1 MLCAPRNDE
10 SAMPRTNPN
19 LPSKPHEPARGAFP
33 AAGAEG
39 AAPFDLE
46 HHVFYWMTQV
56 MNGRDR
62 QINSELRPYRI
73 RVPEWR
79 ILALLK
85 SRQSLS
91 IGETAATIGLDHA
104 TMSRTVDRM
113 VRAGH
118 VLRLSDTADLRVT
131 RLSLTAAGSKLFDEV
146 WPIVS
151 RLNRDAL
158 VRLPEGAT
166 SLLCLALA
174 EMQRAMEENWRR
186 TWEKT
191 KRKNREPRA
200 ARR

>member
-1 MLCAPRNDE
+1 MSPMSPAKRDAKLKAH
-10 SAMPRTNPN
+10 
-19 LPSKPHEPARGAFP
+19 KPPTDQPLATG
-33 AAGAEG
+33 GEG
-39 AAPFDLE
+39 AGLFDLD

-85 SRQSLS
+85 ARQSLS
-91 IGETAATIGLDHA
+91 IGETAAIIGLDHA

-118 VLRLSDTADLRVT
+118 VLRLSDAADLRVT
-131 RLSLTAAGSKLFDEV
+131 RLSLTAAGTKLFDEV
-146 WPIVS
+146 WPIVA
-151 RLNRDAL
+151 RLNREAL

-166 SLLCLALA
+166 SLLCLALV
-174 EMQRAMEENWRR
+174 EIQRAMEETWRR
-186 TWEKT
+186 ARDKV
-191 KRKNREPRA
+191 KRKNAEPGA

>member
-1 MLCAPRNDE
+1 MSPMSPAKRDAKLKAH
-10 SAMPRTNPN
+10 
-19 LPSKPHEPARGAFP
+19 KPPTDQPLATG
-33 AAGAEG
+33 GEG
-39 AAPFDLE
+39 AGLFDLD

-85 SRQSLS
+85 ARQSLS
-91 IGETAATIGLDHA
+91 IGETAAIIGLDHA

-118 VLRLSDTADLRVT
+118 VLRLSDAADLRVT
-131 RLSLTAAGSKLFDEV
+131 RLSLTAAGTKLFDEV
-146 WPIVS
+146 WPIVA
-151 RLNRDAL
+151 RLNREAL

-174 EMQRAMEENWRR
+174 EIQRAMEETWRR
-186 TWEKT
+186 ARDKV
-191 KRKNREPRA
+191 KRKNAEPGA

>member
-1 MLCAPRNDE
+1 MARAKRTSQSNPRE
-10 SAMPRTNPN
+10 
-19 LPSKPHEPARGAFP
+19 
-33 AAGAEG
+33 AAHAVPPVG
-39 AAPFDLE
+39 AAREAGLFDLD

-85 SRQSLS
+85 ARHSLS

-113 VRAGH
+113 ARAGH
-118 VLRLSDTADLRVT
+118 LLRLSDTTDLRVT
-131 RLSLTAAGSKLFDEV
+131 RLSLTAAGTKLFDEV
-146 WPIVS
+146 WPIVA
-151 RLNRDAL
+151 RLNREAL
-158 VRLPEGAT
+158 VRLPEGGT

-174 EMQRAMEENWRR
+174 EIQRAMDETWRHAKENVRR
-186 TWEKT
+186 KHPDTDT
-191 KRKNREPRA
+191 TRD
-200 ARR
+200 

>member
-1 MLCAPRNDE
+1 MTRVKHTSQSKSREDAQRIAP
-10 SAMPRTNPN
+10 P
-19 LPSKPHEPARGAFP
+19 G
-33 AAGAEG
+33 AAG
-39 AAPFDLE
+39 PFELD

-85 SRQSLS
+85 ARHSLS

-113 VRAGH
+113 ARAGH
-118 VLRLSDTADLRVT
+118 LLRLSDTADLRVT
-131 RLSLTAAGSKLFDEV
+131 RLSLTAAGTKIFDEV
-146 WPIVS
+146 WPIVA
-151 RLNRDAL
+151 RLNREAL

-166 SLLCLALA
+166 SLLCLALG
-174 EMQRAMEENWRR
+174 EIQRAMDETWRR
-186 TWEKT
+186 AKEKV
-191 KRKNREPRA
+191 KRKHPDAGA
-200 ARR
+200 ARG

>member
-1 MLCAPRNDE
+1 MSPAKRDAKLKAH
-10 SAMPRTNPN
+10 
-19 LPSKPHEPARGAFP
+19 KPPTDQPPAT
-33 AAGAEG
+33 GAEG
-39 AAPFDLE
+39 AGLFDLD

-85 SRQSLS
+85 ARQSLS
-91 IGETAATIGLDHA
+91 IGETAAIIGLDHA

-118 VLRLSDTADLRVT
+118 VLRLSDAADLRVT
-131 RLSLTAAGSKLFDEV
+131 RLSLTAAGTKLFDEV
-146 WPIVS
+146 WPIVA
-151 RLNRDAL
+151 RLNREAL

-174 EMQRAMEENWRR
+174 EIQRAMDETWRR
-186 TWEKT
+186 ARDKV
-191 KRKNREPRA
+191 KRKNAEPGA

>member
-1 MLCAPRNDE
+1 
-10 SAMPRTNPN
+10 MPRTKHNV
-19 LPSKPHEPARGAFP
+19 PSKPPEPAGTAD
-33 AAGAEG
+33 AGR
-39 AAPFDLE
+39 FDLE

-91 IGETAATIGLDHA
+91 IGETAATIGLDHP

-131 RLSLTAAGSKLFDEV
+131 RMALTAAGNRLFDDV

-151 RLNRDAL
+151 RLNREAL
-158 VRLPEGAT
+158 ARLPEGAT

-174 EMQRAMEENWRR
+174 EVQRAMEENRR
-186 TWEKT
+186 RAWERN

-200 ARR
+200 ARK

>member
-1 MLCAPRNDE
+1 MSPAKRDAKLKAH
-10 SAMPRTNPN
+10 
-19 LPSKPHEPARGAFP
+19 KPPTDQPLATG
-33 AAGAEG
+33 GEG
-39 AAPFDLE
+39 AGLFDLD

-85 SRQSLS
+85 ARQSLS
-91 IGETAATIGLDHA
+91 IGETAAIIGLDHA

-118 VLRLSDTADLRVT
+118 VLRLSDAADLRVT
-131 RLSLTAAGSKLFDEV
+131 RLSLTAAGTKLFDEV
-146 WPIVS
+146 WPIVA
-151 RLNRDAL
+151 RLNREAL

-174 EMQRAMEENWRR
+174 EIQRAMEETWRR
-186 TWEKT
+186 ARDKV
-191 KRKNREPRA
+191 KRKNAEPGA

>member
-1 MLCAPRNDE
+1 MSRTKQDSQTKPPEAPHRVH
-10 SAMPRTNPN
+10 A
-19 LPSKPHEPARGAFP
+19 
-33 AAGAEG
+33 AEG
-39 AAPFDLE
+39 AGAFELQ

-85 SRQSLS
+85 ARQSLS

-113 VRAGH
+113 AKAGH
-118 VLRLSDTADLRVT
+118 ILRLSDAADLRVT
-131 RLSLTAAGSKLFDEV
+131 RLSLTAAGTKIFDEV

-151 RLNRDAL
+151 RLNREAL
-158 VRLPEGAT
+158 MRLPEGAT
-166 SLLCLALA
+166 SLLCLALS
-174 EMQRAMEENWRR
+174 EIQRAMDETWRLA
-186 TWEKT
+186 KDKV
-191 KRKNREPRA
+191 KRKDPSIDA
-200 ARR
+200 ARG

>member
-1 MLCAPRNDE
+1 MSPMSPAKRDAKLK
-10 SAMPRTNPN
+10 SH
-19 LPSKPHEPARGAFP
+19 KPLTDQPLAT
-33 AAGAEG
+33 GAEG
-39 AAPFDLE
+39 AGLFDLD

-85 SRQSLS
+85 ARQSLS
-91 IGETAATIGLDHA
+91 IGETAAIIGLDHA

-118 VLRLSDTADLRVT
+118 VLRLSDAADLRVT
-131 RLSLTAAGSKLFDEV
+131 RLSLTAAGTKLFDEV
-146 WPIVS
+146 WPIVA
-151 RLNRDAL
+151 RLNREAL

-174 EMQRAMEENWRR
+174 EIQRAMEETWRR
-186 TWEKT
+186 ARDRV
-191 KRKNREPRA
+191 KRKNAEPGA
-200 ARR
+200 GRR